1 LQNVGPTPPVSDAET
16 ILDASV
22 LIAIFKGERF
32 EEDIL
37 EVVQG
42 AVMSAV
48 NYAEVWS
55 KLRDFGLME
64 APNVVIIFGLLSRI
78 EPFTEQQARAAAD
91 MRRFGKDVSLG
102 DRACM
107 ALAVDLKAEIYTA
120 DKAWANFDLG
130 CPVHL
135 IR

>member
-1 LQNVGPTPPVSDAET
+1 VSDAET

-48 NYAEVWS
+48 NYAEISS
-55 KLRDFGLME
+55 KRRDFGLME

-102 DRACM
+102 GPR
-107 ALAVDLKAEIYTA
+107 LH
-120 DKAWANFDLG
+120 G
-130 CPVHL
+130 SRSRP
-135 IR
+135 

>member
-1 LQNVGPTPPVSDAET
+1 VSDAET

-64 APNVVIIFGLLSRI
+64 AP
-78 EPFTEQQARAAAD
+78 
-91 MRRFGKDVSLG
+91 
-102 DRACM
+102 
-107 ALAVDLKAEIYTA
+107 
-120 DKAWANFDLG
+120 
-130 CPVHL
+130 
-135 IR
+135 